1 MSLLAPH
8 HKFALGGSFAFAIG
22 RARLGVLLRMRVSK
36 AEEKKCECSIHLLNW
51 SGKWPKSPQINRK

>member
-36 AEEKKCECSIHLLNW
+36 AEENEGELHFSNVVGQVALKVLKP
-51 SGKWPKSPQINRK
+51 GK